1 MQRTHHPATRVLA
14 PGERG
19 VSWKPDSQPKP
30 LLGTL
35 LLLASILMCLAY
47 ITLETRAQH
56 LEDPAAVSVT
66 VDLNGSVNVE
76 RSHTP

>member
-1 MQRTHHPATRVLA
+1 MQRTHHPATHVLT

-19 VSWKPDSQPKP
+19 DGWEPNHRPTP

-56 LEDPAAVSVT
+56 LEQPDAVSIT

-76 RSHTP
+76 RADTP